1 VTKPKDIPLNS
12 YTNANNMEYVV
23 QPYIDNPLVLEKKKF
38 DLRLY
43 ILISSLDP
51 YICYLNEEGLARFCA
66 EDYQPLIIASTRI
79 MRSLYQQMGFL
90 ARAANAA

>member
-66 EDYQPLIIASTRI
+66 EDYQPP
-79 MRSLYQQMGFL
+79 
-90 ARAANAA
+90 NK

>member
-1 VTKPKDIPLNS
+1 
-12 YTNANNMEYVV
+12 MV
-23 QPYIDNPLVLEKKKF
+23 QPYIDNPLLLEKKKF

-66 EDYQPLIIASTRI
+66 EDYQRPNKENIKNPYIHLTNY
-79 MRSLYQQMGFL
+79 SLNKNHEKFVPTEGAFGKGSKRCLKTLY
-90 ARAANAA
+90 

>member
-1 VTKPKDIPLNS
+1 MYIAKPSAGSQGDGIILVTKPKDLPTNS
-12 YTNANNMEYVV
+12 FVNQNSLEFVV
-23 QPYIDNPLVLEKKKF
+23 QPYIDNPLLIENKKF

-66 EDYQPLIIASTRI
+66 EDY
-79 MRSLYQQMGFL
+79 
-90 ARAANAA
+90 